1 MIELN
6 RMFNKFDLTFP
17 LEEFEY
23 FRSNITIKAI
33 KKDDYLFSP
42 NNTCNELGFVTKGLL
57 RSFIVVD
64 GKEYNIEFYFEN
76 QFVSAFT
83 SFLTQLP
90 SDWTIQALEDSELI
104 VINRDLL
111 TDLYKR
117 NNCWVSFGKNIFERQ
132 TIKKCSREKS
142 LIGDNA
148 ATRYRLFREEYH
160 EVENRI
166 PLYHIASYLG
176 ITPETL
182 SRLRKK

>member
-6 RMFNKFDLTFP
+6 RILKQFDINFP
-17 LEEFEY
+17 VEELEY
-23 FRSNITIKAI
+23 FGSNSSMKAI
-33 KKDDYLFSP
+33 KKDDYFFSP

-64 GKEYNIEFYFEN
+64 GKEFNIEFYFED

-90 SDWTIQALEDSELI
+90 SDWTIQALEESELI

-111 TDLYKR
+111 TDLYER

-148 ATRYRLFREEYH
+148 ATRYKMFREEYH